1 MGFLG
6 KLTRKTNGFLDK
18 AKHSG
23 NNIFHKVETGINK
36 DINATDKISDICEKA
51 LNIGSKVLKGIG
63 TTSNLLGDLWVPGVG
78 LLGDVSS
85 KLGQGLNKGSKILD
99 KYNEKKD
106 KFKLIKAD
114 AETKINDFKNGGGL
128 SNITAELPDWSF
140 VKKLWLV

>member
-6 KLTRKTNGFLDK
+6 KLTRKANGFLDK
-18 AKHSG
+18 AKHTG

-36 DINATDKISDICEKA
+36 GINSADKISRIGEKA
-51 LNIGSKVLKGIG
+51 LNIGGKVLKGIG
-63 TTSNLLGDLWVPGVG
+63 TAPNLLGDLGVPGVG

-99 KYNEKKD
+99 KYNDKKD
-106 KFKLIKAD
+106 KFKQIKAD

-128 SNITAELPDWSF
+128 SDIVSELP
-140 VKKLWLV
+140 KLNFD

>member
-18 AKHSG
+18 AKHTG

-36 DINATDKISDICEKA
+36 GINAADKISGIGEKA
-51 LNIGSKVLKGIG
+51 LNIGGKVLKGIG
-63 TTSNLLGDLWVPGVG
+63 KTSNLLGDLGVPGAG

-106 KFKLIKAD
+106 KFKQIKAD

-128 SNITAELPDWSF
+128 SDIVSELP
-140 VKKLWLV
+140 KLNFD

>member
-1 MGFLG
+1 MWFLG
-6 KLTRKTNGFLDK
+6 KLVRKANGFLNK
-18 AKHSG
+18 AKHTG

-36 DINATDKISDICEKA
+36 GINAADKISGIGEKA
-51 LNIGSKVLKGIG
+51 LNIGGKVLKGIG
-63 TTSNLLGDLWVPGVG
+63 TASNLLGDLGVPGVG

-106 KFKLIKAD
+106 KFKQIKAD

-128 SNITAELPDWSF
+128 ANITAELPQLNFD
-140 VKKLWLV
+140 

>member
-6 KLTRKTNGFLDK
+6 KLARKTNGFLDK
-18 AKHSG
+18 AKHTG

-36 DINATDKISDICEKA
+36 GINAADKISGIGEKA
-51 LNIGSKVLKGIG
+51 LNIGGKVLKGIG
-63 TTSNLLGDLWVPGVG
+63 TASNLLGDLGVTRIG
-78 LLGDVSS
+78 LLGDLSS

-106 KFKLIKAD
+106 KFKQIKAD

-128 SNITAELPDWSF
+128 ANITAELP
-140 VKKLWLV
+140 KLNFD